1 MEIIATQNCCMAL
14 EAAEVIARHV
24 NGEDYQETKNKILMR
39 YGARFNDESRKKF
52 TERLDVIA
60 EVYQSVESKIVDSP
74 EMEFLFRKHYYN
86 NTYSILAQVM
96 LLNFHDIHKYTVA
109 DYLESCMR
117 RWKKTMK
124 SQVHLEAVAFSALV
138 LRPGEKLWK
147 DCLLDDIDKLDYPYE
162 FKWGLLKVLTN
173 FEFYIEKLGEILGTI
188 EEELRESLK
197 KLDPIVEEMQNFWK
211 KKLTEATI
219 EEMAESMNLLP
230 EDVLGKKV
238 MLQLLRMPCDQ
249 AIMDD
254 QWSEKQL
261 PVYLGL
267 GIEWGSQFE
276 DEQIDRS
283 LLCEE
288 LRVLSE
294 DSKFEILRLLKNEG
308 SYGQEIARKVKLDAA
323 TVSRHLTVLQ
333 RHGLVYIE
341 KKEGRNIYY
350 RVNQNEIRNL
360 LELMQNI
367 FLS

>member
-52 TERLDVIA
+52 IERLDVIA
-60 EVYQSVESKIVDSP
+60 EVYQNVESKIEDSP
-74 EMEFLFRKHYYN
+74 EIDFLFRKHYYN

-96 LLNFHDIHKYTVA
+96 LLNFHDIHKYTVT
-109 DYLESCMR
+109 DYLESCTR
-117 RWKKTMK
+117 RWKKTMR
-124 SQVHLEAVAFSALV
+124 SSVHLEAVVFSALV
-138 LRPGEKLWK
+138 LKPGEKMWK
-147 DCLLDDIDKLDYPYE
+147 DCLLDDIDRLDYPYE

-173 FEFYIEKLGEILGTI
+173 FEFYIKKLGEILGSI
-188 EEELRESLK
+188 EKELQKQLK
-197 KLDPIVEEMQNFWK
+197 KLNPIVEEMQDFWK
-211 KKLTEATI
+211 KKLTQATI

-230 EDVLGKKV
+230 QDVREKKV
-238 MLQLLRMPCDQ
+238 VLQLLRMPCDQ
-249 AIMDD
+249 AIM
-254 QWSEKQL
+254 
-261 PVYLGL
+261 
-267 GIEWGSQFE
+267 

-350 RVNQNEIRNL
+350 RINQNEIRNL

-367 FLS
+367 FLKE